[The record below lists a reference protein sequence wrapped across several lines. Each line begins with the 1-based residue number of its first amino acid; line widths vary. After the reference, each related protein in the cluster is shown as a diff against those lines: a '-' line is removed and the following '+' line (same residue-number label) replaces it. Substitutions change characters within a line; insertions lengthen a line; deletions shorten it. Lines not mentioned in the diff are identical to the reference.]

1 METLKRRFP
10 MRGSGRKYLLL
21 PGSELLRSVYWAR
34 ATKNVLKGLI
44 KRFATRENRCRTKGK
59 STYRWRS
66 YRLRAVSVYESRF
79 ERVPEIFRNR
89 KLPQMRSYYVRD
101 GRYVW
106 PEHGEPGKL
115 VRSR

>member
-1 METLKRRFP
+1 MSP
-10 MRGSGRKYLLL
+10 GSGRYHF
-21 PGSELLRSVYWAR
+21 GSAKHRCDAR
-34 ATKNVLKGLI
+34 TLTI
-44 KRFATRENRCRTKGK
+44 KRFATRENRCRRKSKEAK

-66 YRLRAVSVYESRF
+66 YRLRAVGVYESRF

-115 VRSR
+115 VIPKSQ